1 MMASETYDNLCNEL
15 YGDIFRRLE
24 RREEETLRFV
34 PWGTCRDILQQND
47 NRNLRRFFRSLATAD
62 QSSEQVLRLTE
73 TAFVQRVNERDLLDF
88 LGTLIFA
95 TCSIRA
101 ARTCVDRLVAG
112 DAPPHGSVGRLPA
125 SRAQLEQLLGSDT
138 DADRFI
144 SKQGCFC
151 AVVLRKKEEVRIDGT
166 DSPRLPYLEEI
177 PLGEGSFGKVFRVR
191 VARGHFH
198 DRQAGPAFGHNVEPI
213 DMARKDYIVAD
224 KSKAREE
231 YDVMR
236 QILGSTSRNC
246 ENIVESLGALE
257 VGTNYSLFM
266 PLAMCDLRS
275 YMMSGHH
282 IPPQTQ
288 EARAEIISCAAGL
301 ASGLQFLHTG
311 IRTVEFD
318 ELVCYHMDLNPSN
331 ILVFKEVGEDGS
343 MRWIWKLSDFGMA
356 RVKVRRRAVAGD
368 RENDFNSLFVRR
380 KKIADPSV
388 SATLNRRGEGTYLPP
403 ESISAT
409 ASMRTSSDVWALGC
423 VLSVVLTF
431 LETGA
436 EGVCHYQDAR
446 MDHRRADGYDRF
458 FLRGTRFTEPDV
470 HPQVRVWHK
479 VLREKAARRSVTEGH
494 AMSYMLDFLEQSV
507 IRVTQRCTAEDVKKR
522 LEEMYR
528 LYRSA
533 EEPRRGS
540 ILETISDSPL
550 AVRLRTRQGNDS
562 STVIDEWYPSTSRDF
577 KGCAISPDANV
588 LAYWTDDTIVL
599 YTSQSLATRERHTVT
614 YAADWTLP
622 NTDCDCFLKH
632 VCLTSK
638 YLIASTA
645 GRSRLYIFYLLGGDS
660 VDYNFSKLHRLVLQ
674 LPAIS
679 KIAISSDS
687 VWVALTARASTNPRD
702 PGVFLYA
709 TVRDLIDAVEL
720 APRAPNLDNPA
731 RDESIN
737 THPLPDQHPFK
748 PIALEWSAADVIHL
762 ALLDSRDAYLVVRPE
777 LTTRS
782 REHKIPITHVSLDRH
797 PVTMDTLNM
806 TSLGYDVGAFAGL
819 YTAFCP
825 FHDRNT
831 CAVVT
836 REKRLHVQ
844 KFEGSD
850 KSLELQREIPKYR
863 ISQLLSSCPRPRGR
877 LLAIGAPSA
886 KHQMVL
892 LEIHLTPELH
902 VQQLAHLP
910 GLLHGDDFAA
920 VLSDDDSEPCVIVA
934 SLTGASRRVIYK
946 VRLASAEVT

>member
-1 MMASETYDNLCNEL
+1 MAAETYDDLCNEL

-34 PWGTCRDILQQND
+34 PWGTCRDIFQQND
-47 NRNLRRFFRSLATAD
+47 NGNLRRFFRSLATSY
-62 QSSEQVLRLTE
+62 QSSRAIFGLSEA
-73 TAFVQRVNERDLLDF
+73 AFVERVDERGLLDF
-88 LGTLIFA
+88 LGTLVFA

-101 ARTCVDRLVAG
+101 ARTCVSHLVAS
-112 DAPPHGSVGRLPA
+112 DDPHGSIVRLPA
-125 SRAQLEQLLGSDT
+125 SRMQLERLLGSET

-166 DSPRLPYLEEI
+166 DAPRLPYLEET

-198 DRQAGPAFGHNVEPI
+198 DRHAGPAFGHNVEPM

-266 PLAMCDLRS
+266 PLAVCDLRT

-282 IPPQTQ
+282 ISPRTQ
-288 EARAEIISCAAGL
+288 EARAEIIHCAAGL

-311 IRTVEFD
+311 IRTADFD

-331 ILVFKEVGEDGS
+331 ILIFQERADDGS
-343 MRWIWKLSDFGMA
+343 MRRIWKLSDFGMA
-356 RVKVRRRAVAGD
+356 RVKVRRRAAAGD

-380 KKIADPSV
+380 KKVPDPSV

-403 ESISAT
+403 ESISST

-436 EGVCHYQDAR
+436 EGVRHYQDAR

-470 HPQVRVWHK
+470 HPQVKVWRK
-479 VLREKAARRSVTEGH
+479 VLREKATKRNLTEGH
-494 AMSYMLDFLEQSV
+494 AMSCMLDFLEQSV
-507 IRVTQRCTAEDVKKR
+507 IRVAQRCTAEDVKKK
-522 LEEMYR
+522 LQ
-528 LYRSA
+528 
-533 EEPRRGS
+533 
-540 ILETISDSPL
+540 ETPGHNSGIS
-550 AVRLRTRQGNDS
+550 V
-562 STVIDEWYPSTSRDF
+562 DEWYPWATQDF

-588 LAYWTDDTIVL
+588 LAYWTDNKIML
-599 YTSQSLATRERHTVT
+599 YTSQSLAAREGHTVSH
-614 YAADWTLP
+614 AADWKLP
-622 NTDCDCFLKH
+622 ETDCDCFLKH
-632 VCLTSK
+632 VCLTDK

-660 VDYNFSKLHRLVLQ
+660 VDYNFSELHRLVLQ

-687 VWVALTARASTNPRD
+687 VWVAFTARASTNPRD
-702 PGVFLYA
+702 PSVFFYA
-709 TVRDLIDAVEL
+709 TVRDLIEAVEL
-720 APRAPNLDNPA
+720 PPRTLNPNNTP
-731 RDESIN
+731 RDENIATSPDVHRFKSI
-737 THPLPDQHPFK
+737 PLD
-748 PIALEWSAADVIHL
+748 WSAADVIHL
-762 ALLDSRDAYLVVRPE
+762 ALLESRDAYLVVRPE

-782 REHKIPITHVSLDRH
+782 REHKIPITHMSLDRH
-797 PVTMDTLNM
+797 PVTMDTLNIV
-806 TSLGYDVGAFAGL
+806 SLGYDVGAFAGL
-819 YTAFCP
+819 FTAFCP

-844 KFEGSD
+844 KFEGSN
-850 KSLELQREIPKYR
+850 KSLELQKEIPKYR
-863 ISQLLSSCPRPRGR
+863 ISQLLSSGPRPQGK

-892 LEIHLTPELH
+892 LEIQLNTSELH
-902 VQQLAHLP
+902 VQQLASLP
-910 GLLHGDDFAA
+910 GLLYGDDFAA
-920 VLSDDDSEPCVIVA
+920 VLSDDKSDPCVIVA

-946 VRLASAEVT
+946 VKLSSAEST